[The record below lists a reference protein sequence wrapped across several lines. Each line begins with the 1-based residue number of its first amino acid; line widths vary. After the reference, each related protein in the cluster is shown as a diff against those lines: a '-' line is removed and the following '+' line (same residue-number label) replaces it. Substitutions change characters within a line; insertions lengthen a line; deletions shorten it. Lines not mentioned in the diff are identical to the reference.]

1 MNTTMQ
7 RLPSG
12 FRGAEA
18 RALLALKLR
27 YQSGEL
33 REDWTA
39 DELRRLEFVRWL
51 VQQARLSS

>member
-12 FRGAEA
+12 FRGTEA

-51 VQQARLSS
+51 VQQARLSG